1 MQKRYIL
8 LLIATILLVSALIYD
23 LRFSRKTD
31 IHEYTSLITE
41 HLNQQEKEVTSFF
54 ENKDYINRQLSQK
67 SRLDVSIR
75 EADFNLLDDL
85 SNKDY
90 TITIHQGDSLVFWTN
105 NAILPEAKDIQGLTL
120 DPSYQF
126 KKLKNGHYVQ
136 IGELYRAADIGAYTI
151 NAFIP
156 IKHQFELE
164 SNYLSNK
171 FTASDEIPASLV
183 ICEKSDFPIKNQFGE
198 TLFYL
203 KAEKPVTD
211 YNTLL
216 ISLTLYLSAFFF
228 LIVFFYRVGSL
239 YIKKGYILAGASFFI
254 TTVFGLRLI
263 TYLFEF
269 GKKFEEFSLFN
280 QNFDT
285 NLSASLGDLLIN
297 IVLFFWVM
305 GFFHSEIPLG
315 PYNHFSRSKK
325 LFVTVSSYLAIF
337 GFILTLTAVFKTL
350 VFNTSLDF
358 DFNNVFDLGLSS
370 LLAVTGIILLL
381 ITLFLFSHRMMM
393 TIKSIGL
400 NRNQR
405 LFALGIAMLILFPFL
420 INIDFI
426 ISPQYLLVLSIIF
439 VLVFDLFIDN
449 NTPNFTWLLIW
460 LVILSAFPSILLF
473 RYNAYKDNIIRQA
486 YAKELTDPEDPI
498 VEESLELLQEK
509 VTQNASLSIDDLTD
523 SVEINA
529 ASIQKQLD
537 RFFTNDTYLFYNYA
551 YTIYGFD
558 QENRA
563 VLRGQDMTWEAMALK
578 LENSSPTKTQNENL
592 KYWSN
597 DRGKSSYLMQF
608 DLPIENPQGDAIN
621 VVMEINRQRREPS
634 KVYTE
639 LLKDKPYK
647 NLEKLSK
654 YDYAVYKN
662 NRRVDYEGNIYG
674 SSLKLTS
681 LPEVGTFHEE
691 TIGNRSELIYTAP
704 NNVVVVIG
712 KESEAHLK
720 KAISLFSYIF
730 SNLLLF
736 VLFFTL
742 ANYFVK
748 ILPNSVNFFLSRRP
762 SLRNR
767 IQFSV
772 IGMIVVSFLA
782 IGFVTVWFF
791 NTGSNEY
798 HGKRLGRKTESVEKG
813 AIHEL
818 SLILNYLDTT
828 FIPSKENL
836 LKLDLVNSLSQ
847 VHRLDVNMYDLSG
860 ALIASSEEDIF
871 NKGIISEQ
879 MAAPA
884 FRALTDLGHSSYTQ
898 ENEVMGNLNYKS
910 AYIPLKLKNR
920 NIAFL
925 GLPYYTET
933 NLRSD
938 VTVFMGTLINVYV
951 FLLLIAGGL
960 TIVVANSITRPIA
973 TIGDKL
979 KQIKLGSQNQRLEWN
994 SQDEIGVLVGEYNK
1008 MIRKL
1013 EESADA
1019 LAQSER
1025 EGAWRE
1031 MAKQV
1036 AHEIKNPLTPMKLS
1050 IQYLQHAFRSK
1061 PDNIEPLLKRVS
1073 NTLIEQIDNLA
1084 HIASEFS
1091 NFAKMPRAENQ
1102 NINFNQLVLSVYDL
1116 FHDGDESGIDISLK
1130 LPKEVYTVYA
1140 DKSHMIR
1147 VLTNLLKN
1155 AQQAIPEDRKG
1166 KIEVSLFRSSDV
1178 VTLKVKDNGM
1188 GIPND
1193 KKDKVFVPN
1202 FTTKSSGTGLG
1213 LAISKNIIESVE
1225 GEIYFNTIVGEGT
1238 EFFVELPIVE
1248 VNEPENV
1255 PESIIIND

>member
-1 MQKRYIL
+1 MQKRFIFLIL
-8 LLIATILLVSALIYD
+8 ATVLLVFALIYD
-23 LRFSRKTD
+23 YRFSRKTD
-31 IHEYTSLITE
+31 IQQYTSQITQYL
-41 HLNQQEKEVTSFF
+41 HQQETEVIAFL
-54 ENKDYINRQLSQK
+54 ENKAYLDRQLSQK
-67 SRLDVSIR
+67 GTKDIAIR
-75 EADFNLLDDL
+75 ESDFLVLKEI
-85 SNKDY
+85 SEKDF
-90 TITIHQGDSLVFWTN
+90 TITIHQGDSLIFWTN
-105 NAILPEAKDIQGLTL
+105 NAILPSAKDLEGLTTNRT
-120 DPSYQF
+120 YQF
-126 KKLKNGHYVQ
+126 KTLKNGYYVQ
-136 IGELYRAADIGAYTI
+136 IGEQFRAPDIGAYTI
-151 NAFIP
+151 SAFIP
-156 IKHQFELE
+156 IKYQFDLE

-171 FTASDEIPASLV
+171 FAASDEIPSSLV
-183 ICEKSDFPIKNQFGE
+183 ISEKSDFPIISKSGK
-198 TLFYL
+198 TLFHL
-203 KAEKPVTD
+203 KAEKPVVD
-211 YNTLL
+211 HSALL
-216 ISLTLYLSAFFF
+216 ASLALYLGAFFF
-228 LIVFFYRVGSL
+228 LIIFFYRIGKS
-239 YIKKGYILAGASFFI
+239 YIQKGQTFAGAAFFI
-254 TTVFGLRLI
+254 IAVFGLRLA
-263 TYLFEF
+263 TYLYGF

-285 NLSASLGDLLIN
+285 VLSASLGDLLIN

-305 GFFHSEIPLG
+305 GFLHSEIPMG
-315 PYNHFSRSKK
+315 PYERFNKRKK
-325 LFVTVSSYLAIF
+325 IFVTTISYLSIF

-358 DFNNVFDLGLSS
+358 DFNNIFDLGTNS

-393 TIKSIGL
+393 TIKRIGL

-405 LFALGIAMLILFPFL
+405 LLALGISMFGILPIL
-420 INIDFI
+420 LKIDFI
-426 ISPQYLLVLSIIF
+426 ISPQYILVLSIIF
-439 VLVFDLFIDN
+439 ILVFDLFIDN

-460 LVILSAFPSILLF
+460 LVLLSAFPSILLF
-473 RYNAYKDNIIRQA
+473 RYNAYKDNVIRQA
-486 YAKELTDPEDPI
+486 YAKELTDPEDAI
-498 VEESLELLQEK
+498 VEKSLEDLQDK
-509 VTQNASLSIDDLTD
+509 MASDPTIGVRISSKIN
-523 SVEINA
+523 EITP
-529 ASIQKQLD
+529 SDIYKELD
-537 RFFTNDTYLFYNYA
+537 QHFTNDTYLFYNYA
-551 YTIYGFD
+551 YAIYGFD
-558 QENRA
+558 KDNRA
-563 VLRGQDMTWEAMALK
+563 ILSGQELDWEAMALK
-578 LENSSPTKTQNENL
+578 LENASPTKSKNQNI

-597 DRGKSSYLMQF
+597 DRGKSAYLVQF
-608 DLPIENPQGDAIN
+608 DLPRKDIEGESIN
-621 VVMEINRQRREPS
+621 LVMEIQRQRREPS

-662 NRRVDYEGNIYG
+662 NRRIDYEGNIYG
-674 SSLKLTS
+674 NSLKLTT
-681 LPEVGTFHEE
+681 LPEEGTFREE
-691 TIGNRSELIYTAP
+691 TVGNRSELIYAASD
-704 NNVVVVIG
+704 NIVVVIG

-736 VLFFTL
+736 VLFFTIT
-742 ANYFVK
+742 NYFIK

-782 IGFVTVWFF
+782 IGIVTVWFF

-813 AIHEL
+813 AMHEL
-818 SLILNYLDTT
+818 SLVTHYLDTAFVPT
-828 FIPSKENL
+828 KENL
-836 LKLDLVNSLSQ
+836 IQLDLVNSLSRI
-847 VHRLDVNMYDLSG
+847 HRLDVNMYDLNG

-884 FRALTDLGHSSYTQ
+884 FRALSELGHSAYTQ
-898 ENEVMGNLNYKS
+898 ENEMMGNLNYKS
-910 AYIPLKLKNR
+910 AYIPLKLKNK

-925 GLPYYTET
+925 GLPYYTQT

-960 TIVVANSITRPIA
+960 TIVVANSITRPISA
-973 TIGDKL
+973 IGDKL
-979 KQIKLGSQNQRLEWN
+979 KQIKLGSRNQGLEWN
-994 SQDEIGVLVGEYNK
+994 SQDEIGVLVSEYNK
-1008 MIRKL
+1008 MIKKL
-1013 EESADA
+1013 EDSADA

-1061 PDNIEPLLKRVS
+1061 PDDIEPLLKRVS

-1116 FHDGDESGIDISLK
+1116 FHDGDGQGIDISLQ
-1130 LPKEVYTVYA
+1130 LPEETYIVYA

-1155 AQQAIPEDRKG
+1155 AQQAIPEDRDG
-1166 KIEVSLFRSSDV
+1166 IIQVSLYRSSDV
-1178 VTLKVKDNGM
+1178 VSLKVKDNGT
-1188 GIPND
+1188 GISDD

-1225 GEIYFNTIVGEGT
+1225 GVIYFNTVVGEGT
-1238 EFFVELPIVE
+1238 EFYVELPIVE
-1248 VNEPENV
+1248 VHEEVDQTQPV
-1255 PESIIIND
+1255 TTD